1 MKGDIVN
8 KIINNTQGMIDI
20 IKMIGESHIEMTDID
35 QENIEIIKIEDDV
48 INDMI
53 IVN

>member
-8 KIINNTQGMIDI
+8 RIINNTQGMIDI
-20 IKMIGESHIEMTDID
+20 IKMIRESLIKMTDIA
-35 QENIEIIKIEDDV
+35 QESIEIIKTEDDV